1 MLRKGWKGCGDTC
14 ERALSDGLSAQ
25 SEKKLIF
32 YVTVGKENCLLSA
45 KAKKTKKFSFNNS
58 FSNLLVLSFHSRF
71 LFALKSLKNN
81 QKKYQKKM

>member
-1 MLRKGWKGCGDTC
+1 
-14 ERALSDGLSAQ
+14 
-25 SEKKLIF
+25 
-32 YVTVGKENCLLSA
+32 VGKENCLLSA

-58 FSNLLVLSFHSRF
+58 FSNLLVLSFPSRF